1 MPSERPDSQASEKE
15 KQSYSNPHAYANCS
29 LLRFHG
35 IVYISSQLTGPLQ
48 CCKDEL
54 TEGALHTVLC
64 IF

>member
-35 IVYISSQLTGPLQ
+35 IVFISSQS
-48 CCKDEL
+48 DW
-54 TEGALHTVLC
+54 TVSML
-64 IF
+64 